1 MKKFSMASLLALF
14 SAILVVTSVLA
25 LISNGN
31 FETGDFTGWTKT
43 TGINNGFSSALG
55 AGGSDL
61 SVIVGT
67 SGAGPLSL
75 SDAHTSGNLL
85 YPAYGDF
92 SARVNSD
99 ASYTGGGFAK
109 NANIISQTYSAVLL
123 PGDGLAHVRFVYS
136 AVMVNPVDQPHTSE
150 QKPYFRVR
158 AINTSNGNDV
168 LYDFSSY
175 VGEPGKNWQNG
186 PTFAGAD
193 FWQYLD
199 WTYVDLASS
208 VAHPVNAGDSIRL
221 EITAAGCSLGGHPGY
236 VYVDEISDGNIAG
249 PTIQASGP
257 ATATAGST
265 IAYTYT
271 YNNGSS
277 SSIDPTIV
285 INPPTNVTFT
295 TLGDPINCSGL
306 APVTCNY
313 TGMVAGGSGSF
324 TISGDI
330 ALAAAGTTI
339 AHGDYNI
346 AATGFPTVGGPTVFT
361 DVPSLPVTVTI
372 NQSTGQVDPTNIRQ
386 LHFTA
391 VFSEAVTGFDSTDIN
406 VVLSVPCAPTITVT
420 DSGDGITYYV
430 SLTDMK
436 RECRATVT
444 IPADSA
450 ESAGRPGVL
459 NQASTSTDN
468 SQRFRYVRKFYF
480 SLPNSDGWVLE
491 STATSNVG
499 GSINSSDTT
508 MSVGDDANNR
518 DYRIF
523 SRFDTRTDPVPADA
537 VIAVVNYRIKQVNV
551 TGTNPL
557 TTHGDLITE
566 LNKPYYGTNSSLE
579 LIDFQNLADKG
590 ACKFDTIL
598 LPDGFYRCVFFKVS
612 LNLFPKN
619 GVIDLRSRFEL
630 DDTDGVSDLLT
641 VYSGNYAFQFS
652 RPELFVAYYF
662 LPTP

>member
-1 MKKFSMASLLALF
+1 MASLLALF

-123 PGDGLAHVRFVYS
+123 PADGLAHVRFVYS
-136 AVMVNPVDQPHTSE
+136 AVMVNPVDQPHTAE

-175 VGEPGKNWQNG
+175 VGEPGKNWQTG
-186 PTFAGAD
+186 PVFAGGD

-199 WTYVDLASS
+199 WTYVDLTSS

-221 EITAAGCSLGGHPGY
+221 EITATGCSLGGHPGY

-265 IAYTYT
+265 ITYTYT

-277 SSIDPTIV
+277 SSINPTMV
-285 INPPTNVTFT
+285 INPPANVTFT
-295 TLGDPINCSGL
+295 TLGDPTNCSGL

-313 TGMVAGGSGSF
+313 TGVVAGGSGSF
-324 TISGDI
+324 TITGNI

-339 AHGDYNI
+339 AHGEYNI

-372 NQSTGQVDPTNIRQ
+372 SGNAAGVGGVILTYEDGGIKTVTTNADGTYT
-386 LHFTA
+386 LT
-391 VFSEAVTGFDSTDIN
+391 VTNGWSGTVTPSKTNFADFFIPANKTYTN
-406 VVLSVPCAPTITVT
+406 VVSDVVNENYGAQITFNSVAA
-420 DSGDGITYYV
+420 Y
-430 SLTDMK
+430 
-436 RECRATVT
+436 
-444 IPADSA
+444 
-450 ESAGRPGVL
+450 
-459 NQASTSTDN
+459 
-468 SQRFRYVRKFYF
+468 
-480 SLPNSDGWVLE
+480 DGWIRE
-491 STATSNVG
+491 SLANSNVG
-499 GSINSSDTT
+499 GQTNAPARRLIIGDNFQNRRYISILSFNTSRLPDVAILVQ
-508 MSVGDDANNR
+508 SVNV
-518 DYRIF
+518 
-523 SRFDTRTDPVPADA
+523 S
-537 VIAVVNYRIKQVNV
+537 IKQHSIS
-551 TGTNPL
+551 GTNPL
-557 TTHGDLITE
+557 TDKWNNLILDIKT
-566 LNKPYYGTNSSLE
+566 GTLGTLSLE
-579 LIDFQNLADKG
+579 PSDFQASVSKKRVAVFTKTPINGWYTFNFKAATWPYINRAGPTQMRLSIG
-590 ACKFDTIL
+590 RYFG
-598 LPDGFYRCVFFKVS
+598 PFYSHDNRNNQIIFF
-612 LNLFPKN
+612 
-619 GVIDLRSRFEL
+619 
-630 DDTDGVSDLLT
+630 
-641 VYSGNYAFQFS
+641 SGNNS
-652 RPELFVAYYF
+652 ITNRPKLVFTY
-662 LPTP
+662 LMP